1 MSEKEKLKRK
11 TDAAIDALKSPRLRW
26 VMGRSQVKMEI
37 DEQKYRKAVDSIMKD
52 ENERHMITGA
62 LKEKGALTVEEL
74 ARLTGL
80 HPSRIVQH
88 IIALRRIGTIT
99 EAGEKNSQ
107 YLYKIA

>member
-1 MSEKEKLKRK
+1 MSDKEKLKRK

-37 DEQKYRKAVDSIMKD
+37 DEQKYQKAVDSIMQD

-62 LKEKGALTVEEL
+62 LEEKGSLTVEEISQ
-74 ARLTGL
+74 LTGL
-80 HPSRIVQH
+80 QPRRIVQH
-88 IIALRRIGTIT
+88 IIALRRTGTIT
-99 EAGEKNSQ
+99 ETGEKNSQ